1 LRSLAIFWRFSGRA
15 FTDFRFQSAF
25 AAEPV
30 TRGDDALAAGA
41 GPLQFYPA
49 DVAKLMRFLNWT
61 LAFGA
66 VQAVPDPSMDF
77 IRLDRGRLSIIFLP
91 MESAPKTG
99 TDLR

>member
-1 LRSLAIFWRFSGRA
+1 MYLRSLAIFWRFHSGLLLN
-15 FTDFRFQSAF
+15 FRFQSAF

-30 TRGDDALAAGA
+30 TRGDDAFAAGA

-66 VQAVPDPSMDF
+66 V
-77 IRLDRGRLSIIFLP
+77 
-91 MESAPKTG
+91 
-99 TDLR
+99 